1 VKKNSRPTFD
11 SPTDDPAR
19 VESEARRVALGL
31 LARREHS
38 SLELAYKLSARGFDA
53 DLVASLLH
61 RLSAEGLL
69 SDARFAESFVRARR
83 DKGYGPVRI
92 RGELRER
99 GVDSETIEA
108 CLDQSDVA
116 WLRLVA
122 SVRAKRVYRRTDSR
136 GAGGYRAI
144 DCRACTAPG
153 AERVI
158 CVPALP
164 AAYWPGSAR

>member
-1 VKKNSRPTFD
+1 MKKNSRPTFD

-19 VESEARRVALGL
+19 VESEARRIALGL

-53 DLVASLLH
+53 DPVASLLH

-122 SVRAKRVYRRTDSR
+122 SVRAKRFGLDLPDDFRERARQTRFLQQR
-136 GAGGYRAI
+136 GF
-144 DCRACTAPG
+144 TAEQIRGVLADTEP
-153 AERVI
+153 
-158 CVPALP
+158 
-164 AAYWPGSAR
+164 

>member
-53 DLVASLLH
+53 DRVASLLH

-122 SVRAKRVYRRTDSR
+122 SVRAKRFGLDLPGDFRERARQTRFLQQR
-136 GAGGYRAI
+136 GFTVEQIRGVLA
-144 DCRACTAPG
+144 DTEP
-153 AERVI
+153 
-158 CVPALP
+158 
-164 AAYWPGSAR
+164 